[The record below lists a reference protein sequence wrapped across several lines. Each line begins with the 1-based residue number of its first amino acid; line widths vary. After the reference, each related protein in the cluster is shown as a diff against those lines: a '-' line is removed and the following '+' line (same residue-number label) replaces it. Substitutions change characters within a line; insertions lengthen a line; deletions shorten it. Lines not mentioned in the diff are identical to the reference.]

1 MSVFFICGQMW
12 PYAESTKRWM
22 PCGIAWSWSELS
34 IVTPIEL
41 IIDAALDEITS
52 SVLRMPKRRRNS

>member
-1 MSVFFICGQMW
+1 MW

-22 PCGIAWSWSELS
+22 PCGIAWSCSELS

-41 IIDAALDEITS
+41 IIDAAFDEITS